1 MLRHKNIDRIACL
14 VLAFTLIL
22 TCGFMGAAAAG
33 WVVPNTQ
40 LGYETRLFDQS
51 RVHTIDIR
59 MDDWESFLTTCTS
72 ETYANCTLVID
83 GEHYSNVAIRGKGN
97 TSLSS
102 VAQYGND
109 RYSFKVE
116 FDHYQSSK
124 SYYGLDKLCLNNL
137 IQDKTYLK
145 DYIAYTLM
153 NRMGV
158 AAPLCSFVQIRVNG
172 EDWGFYLAVEGVEDG
187 FLKRNYGNST
197 GSLYKPDSLSFGGG
211 RGNGKEFDMSAF
223 AEKFMDLF
231 SGSDTDASTATENG
245 DDAAGGNSPENGV
258 APELSGNVI
267 GDNNMPTS
275 NGDGSVPAMPDGNG
289 DGNMP
294 TMSDG
299 NGNGNVPTMP
309 DGNGDGNMFTM
320 PTGNGDGNMPTMS
333 DGNGDGSMPVMP
345 TDNSDG
351 SMPAMP
357 DGTDFPFEMP
367 DGMSLPDSFDFGD
380 FDKGGN
386 FGGSRGSDDV
396 KLQYIDDDPDSY
408 ANIFDN
414 AKTDIDDQD
423 KARLIAALKN
433 LSEGTDIDNTVDVE
447 QVIRYFV
454 VHNFLCNDDS
464 YTGQMVHNYYLY
476 EDDGQLSM
484 IPWDYNLAF
493 GGFSMGGMGGA
504 TDTVNTPIDSLV
516 SSGDISDRPMAAWIF
531 SDERYTEL
539 YHEIYSEWIETTFES
554 GWFETEISRVVEM
567 IDPYVQNDT
576 NGFFTYED
584 FTTATESLKTFCDLR
599 AKSIRGQLEGRIPST
614 TEAQR
619 QNATALVDAS
629 EISLSDMGEF
639 GMGGG
644 GHGGKSERTSKG
656 ADRRTS
662 KSAKQS
668 GDQDTAQNTAE
679 DPIKADTNEAAPAD
693 SNEVP
698 ASSASENADFSSV
711 PSVSASA
718 VQDRP
723 QTSNGLSE
731 ASPSDEI
738 PDASFSE
745 GMDGA
750 ATTSDDTGS
759 APATSAER
767 PAMPENMDGEF
778 SRENAGHNPFEGDDF
793 HTMNATSNL

>member
-83 GEHYSNVAIRGKGN
+83 GERYSNVAIRGKGN

-116 FDHYQSSK
+116 FDHYQSGK

-187 FLKRNYGNST
+187 FLKRNYGNSA
-197 GSLYKPDSLSFGGG
+197 GELYKPDSLSFGGG

-231 SGSDTDASTATENG
+231 SGSDTDTSTATENG
-245 DDAAGGNSPENGV
+245 DGNAPAIPTDNGNGSV
-258 APELSGNVI
+258 PY
-267 GDNNMPTS
+267 MPTG
-275 NGDGSVPAMPDGNG
+275 NGDGSVPNMPTDNG
-289 DGNMP
+289 DGNAP
-294 TMSDG
+294 A
-299 NGNGNVPTMP
+299 
-309 DGNGDGNMFTM
+309 M
-320 PTGNGDGNMPTMS
+320 PTGNGDGNMPT
-333 DGNGDGSMPVMP
+333 
-345 TDNSDG
+345 
-351 SMPAMP
+351 MP

-367 DGMSLPDSFDFGD
+367 DGTSLPEGLPDSSDFGD

-386 FGGSRGSDDV
+386 FGGGRGSDDV

-554 GWFETEISRVVEM
+554 GWFETEISRVIEM

-599 AKSIRGQLEGRIPST
+599 AESIRGQLEGRIPST

-644 GHGGKSERTSKG
+644 GHGGKSEKTSKG

-668 GDQDTAQNTAE
+668 GDQDTAQNAAE

-693 SNEVP
+693 SNEVS

-723 QTSNGLSE
+723 QASNGLSE

-745 GMDGA
+745 GMDDA

-767 PAMPENMDGEF
+767 PAMPENMDGGF
-778 SRENAGHNPFEGDDF
+778 SRENAGHNPFDGDDF
-793 HTMNATSNL
+793 HTMNATSNLWEYGLWFMGSVILLILAIVFAKRFPK